1 MTRPTMNILGIT
13 CNEVFRVKWFEVRI
27 EGIGNVEI
35 MLDTIKGF
43 GVTKTLNGTKK
54 LRAWLQTEEG
64 KAFVLG
70 KSGSLIKQ

>member
-1 MTRPTMNILGIT
+1 MTSPTMNILGIT
-13 CNEVFRVKWFEVRI
+13 CNDVFGVKWFEVRI

-35 MLDTIKGF
+35 MLDTMKGF

-64 KAFVLG
+64 KVFVLG
-70 KSGSLIKQ
+70 KSGHLTQR